1 MKFTIGTEPLQRALK
16 VLGVVVKANAVDAS
30 GRVLVE
36 ATESEVRLL
45 SNNGLTAIIFTTAD
59 VDVATPGTASIA
71 FNKLKSFA
79 MSFRP
84 WDGISGVKNFL
95 FSSLERN
102 VKVSVDNVYEDG
114 KSSKGSLTLPGFNP
128 ALISKPVEF
137 GKPSF
142 TMNST
147 TFMKAINKVLYA
159 INPQVDL
166 NFAALQGMNMNFDK
180 NSICFVGCDGKV
192 LSEYQDINKTDKKE
206 GSINLQYEFFM
217 GLKRLVNDDVQLF
230 WEVSGNRVAV
240 KFEDIVFIGRTI
252 IGHDY
257 PNYRP
262 ALEEYKSKVIFSK
275 DFLMTS
281 LEPFSDVLDP
291 EDNFRLTFEI
301 KDKLIRFYNDYTKIE
316 TEQDIEGGFDF
327 SVDVNGK
334 FLISSIDAI
343 RDENILIK
351 FSDEKGALI
360 FDSVSDNKQK
370 ALIKPLIKR

>member
-343 RDENILIK
+343 RDENIWIK